1 MEGES
6 GRRLFLDPSTSTS
19 ELRDERGLAAV
30 ELGARR
36 RAVGYLRW
44 DCIWPPLGMAT
55 RSRADSAVP
64 QEIRD
69 AILGAATSTAAA
81 MAAGASEP
89 AVWTPEE
96 QTALERCLTAMDPGH
111 STLRRAAL
119 VASELP
125 GKSLRDVVQRISA
138 LQDCMPEA
146 TAAAAAVSSA
156 TALQAGLSSSG
167 VAYDALGNPNF
178 QVSVGAVL
186 TSGEA

>member
-1 MEGES
+1 
-6 GRRLFLDPSTSTS
+6 
-19 ELRDERGLAAV
+19 
-30 ELGARR
+30 
-36 RAVGYLRW
+36 
-44 DCIWPPLGMAT
+44 MAT